1 MMTSLNITLLMKKRQ
16 GKQHFSHS
24 KQWEFPMEGLQAMMT
39 KAKATTLIPV
49 MIRILLDMVK
59 AIRINHPLTINR
71 LLSLL
76 KVVLQVFL
84 VTRTFTQDPRN
95 NELNQAKLN
104 ELTSFCILI
113 CEPHRKNLTKLKS

>member
-24 KQWEFPMEGLQAMMT
+24 KQWEFPMEELQAMMT
-39 KAKATTLIPV
+39 KAKVTTLIPV

-59 AIRINHPLTINR
+59 AIRINHLTINR

>member
-24 KQWEFPMEGLQAMMT
+24 KQWEFPMEELQAMMT
-39 KAKATTLIPV
+39 KAKVTTLIPV

-59 AIRINHPLTINR
+59 AIRINHLTINR

-104 ELTSFCILI
+104 DLTSFCILI